1 MPGRWHHNPARWHR
15 QSGLSCAPVHSG
27 LAADVVDEDVQLA
40 HLSCHGIPRR
50 LIVHTQSQEQPAD
63 AACRTGDKRGLAFQS
78 AHAAAIASKVSQ
90 FKTGAGAMQTIG
102 VIGAGLMGNGIA
114 HVAAQAGYSVIL
126 SDVAME
132 RCEAARA
139 TIAKNMARQVGKGV
153 LSQEQADAA
162 LARISLTTQAAD
174 FAAADLVIEAATENE
189 AVKVQIFQGLAT
201 LLKPDAL
208 LASNTSSISITRLAA
223 ATGRADRFCGL
234 HFFNPVPLMALVEII
249 PGLATSAETTAAM
262 QAFAARLGKTAI
274 LAGDAPA
281 FIVNRVLCPML
292 NEAIFALGDGVGSV
306 VDIDTGLKLGANHPM
321 GPLTLAD
328 FVGLDTLISIMKVMQ
343 DSTGDPKYRPAPLLV
358 KMVEA
363 GWLGRKSGRGF
374 YDYTGAEPVPTR

>member
-1 MPGRWHHNPARWHR
+1 
-15 QSGLSCAPVHSG
+15 
-27 LAADVVDEDVQLA
+27 
-40 HLSCHGIPRR
+40 
-50 LIVHTQSQEQPAD
+50 
-63 AACRTGDKRGLAFQS
+63 
-78 AHAAAIASKVSQ
+78 
-90 FKTGAGAMQTIG
+90 MQTIG

-114 HVAAQAGYSVIL
+114 HVAAQAGYAVIL

-139 TIAKNMARQVGKGV
+139 TIARNMARQVGKAIIT
-153 LSQEQADAA
+153 QEQADAA
-162 LARISLTTQAAD
+162 LARIALITNSAD
-174 FAAADLVIEAATENE
+174 FSGADLVIEAATENE
-189 AVKVQIFQGLAT
+189 GVKAQIFGGLAGV
-201 LLKPDAL
+201 LKADAL
-208 LASNTSSISITRLAA
+208 LASNTSSISITRLAS

-234 HFFNPVPLMALVEII
+234 HFFNPVPMMALVEII
-249 PGLATSAETTAAM
+249 PGLATSAATTAAM
-262 QAFAARLGKTAI
+262 QGFAARLGKTAI

-328 FVGLDTLISIMKVMQ
+328 FVGLDTLLSIMKVMRQ
-343 DSTGDPKYRPAPLLV
+343 GTGDPKYRPAPLLV
-358 KMVEA
+358 KYVEA

-374 YDYTGAEPVPTR
+374 YDYSGPEPVPTR